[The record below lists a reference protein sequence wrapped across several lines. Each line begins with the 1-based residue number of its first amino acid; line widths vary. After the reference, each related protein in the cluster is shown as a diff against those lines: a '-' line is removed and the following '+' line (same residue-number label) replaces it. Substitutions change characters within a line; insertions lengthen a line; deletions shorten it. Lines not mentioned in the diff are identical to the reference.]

1 MGKKKIFRAIKMIN
15 SKKIDCYSS
24 DVSLL
29 YRSGKLE
36 YLKNHKNKQKWIFC
50 LKEGS
55 QDQLMFSPINL

>member
-1 MGKKKIFRAIKMIN
+1 MIN

-36 YLKNHKNKQKWIFC
+36 YLKKSQKQTKMDF
-50 LKEGS
+50 LFEGGG

>member
-36 YLKNHKNKQKWIFC
+36 YLKKITKTNKNGF
-50 LKEGS
+50 
-55 QDQLMFSPINL
+55 FV